1 MKKFTVITLFSTLLL
16 VGGTGVTAFADEAVP
31 TTETEIPVDPTN
43 P

>member
-16 VGGTGVTAFADEAVP
+16 VGGTGVTAFADETIP
-31 TTETEIPVDPTN
+31 TADTETPVDPTN